1 MMAQASAE
9 LLKLR
14 STRTTPGLLLAA
26 IGLVLLFTLLTG
38 LLSRVPALTGVAD
51 QRGLLG
57 VGGIAGVLAALA
69 GALLVTGEFR
79 FGTIRPTFLFTPQR
93 SRVIGAK
100 YLAGLLAGLV
110 FGAVGEALSLGV
122 GAAILSERGI
132 PLDLSGGQLALLILG
147 TLAGC
152 ALWGM
157 IGVAVG
163 GIVRNQVAVV
173 VGLLAWVFIVDSLL
187 FGLVPS
193 VGRYMPSQAANA
205 LSGSSDTHALS
216 ATAGGAVLVAWTV
229 ALAVAGVALVAR
241 RDVE

>member
-1 MMAQASAE
+1 MMPQASAE
-9 LLKLR
+9 LVKLR
-14 STRTTPGLLLAA
+14 TTRTTAGLLLGT

-38 LLSRVPALTGVAD
+38 LLSKTQALMGVAD

-57 VGGIAGVLAALA
+57 VGGLAGVLAALA

-93 SRVIGAK
+93 SRVVGAK

-122 GAAILSERGI
+122 GAAILAERGI
-132 PLDLSGGQLALLILG
+132 PVDLSNAQLALLVLG

-152 ALWGM
+152 ALWGV
-157 IGVAVG
+157 IGVAAGAV
-163 GIVRNQVAVV
+163 VRNQVAVV
-173 VGLLAWVFIVDSLL
+173 VGLLAWVFIVESLL

-193 VGRYMPSQAANA
+193 VGRYTPGHAADA
-205 LSGSSDTHALS
+205 LAGSSSAHELS
-216 ATAGGAVLVAWTV
+216 AVAGGAVLVAWAV
-229 ALAVAGVALVAR
+229 ALAVAGVVLVAR